1 MGEIKMTRLYI
12 ALAVTVFAALFY
24 FSYKAP
30 VLVSVPVE
38 KAINMGIWSE
48 SNQGNSLAEK

>member
-1 MGEIKMTRLYI
+1 MTRLYI
-12 ALAVTVFAALFY
+12 ALAVTVFIALFY

-38 KAINMGIWSE
+38 KAEHMGIWSE
-48 SNQGNSLAEK
+48 SNKGNSLAEK

>member
-1 MGEIKMTRLYI
+1 MTRLYI
-12 ALAVTVFAALFY
+12 ALAVTAFVVLCY

-30 VLVSVPVE
+30 VLTSIPVD
-38 KAINMGIWSE
+38 KTIDMGIWSE

>member
-1 MGEIKMTRLYI
+1 MTRLYVAI
-12 ALAVTVFAALFY
+12 SVTVCLALFY

-38 KAINMGIWSE
+38 KAIDMGIWSE
-48 SNQGNSLAEK
+48 SNKGNSLAEK

>member
-1 MGEIKMTRLYI
+1 MTKLYVT
-12 ALAVTVFAALFY
+12 LAVTIFAALFY

-38 KAINMGIWSE
+38 KAIDMGIWSE
-48 SNQGNSLAEK
+48 SNKGNSLAEK

>member
-1 MGEIKMTRLYI
+1 MTRLYI
-12 ALAVTVFAALFY
+12 ALAVTIFAALFY

-30 VLVSVPVE
+30 ALISVAEE
-38 KAINMGIWSE
+38 KAIDMGIWSE

>member
-1 MGEIKMTRLYI
+1 MTRLYI
-12 ALAVTVFAALFY
+12 ALAVTVFAVLFY
-24 FSYKAP
+24 FSYAP

-38 KAINMGIWSE
+38 KAIDMGIWSE

>member
-1 MGEIKMTRLYI
+1 MSRRSK
-12 ALAVTVFAALFY
+12 ALAVTVFAVLFY

-38 KAINMGIWSE
+38 KAIDMGIWSE
-48 SNQGNSLAEK
+48 KNQGNSLAEK